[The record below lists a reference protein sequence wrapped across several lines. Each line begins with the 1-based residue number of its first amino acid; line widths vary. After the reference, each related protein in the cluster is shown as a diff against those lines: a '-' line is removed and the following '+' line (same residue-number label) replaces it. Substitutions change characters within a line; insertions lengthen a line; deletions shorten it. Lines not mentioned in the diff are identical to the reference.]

1 MCPTNDWRTIS
12 AHLCRTNEWRAISA
26 RYVHTN
32 EWRAVGARHV
42 VVNVMSR
49 LERLQG
55 ETWVDKGLRGRCRN
69 SPSHLSLI
77 LAGDFW
83 SRTVQGNISHTSVM
97 FRREFFGEV
106 IGKIFSSLLPV
117 EVKIFFLDTT
127 SHPVEAHVK
136 CFGAFPAHVAS
147 EDAVGGCVVSLDWSG
162 RLHIAHFNQGHADGN
177 ILLAVEEYCTGSDS
191 AAYAMTVRMVWNLV
205 RIRPFGVG
213 LGRMEGRG
221 GVSLRYLWPAARLCA
236 LGYIRY
242 AAALS
247 MCRSVSHIAQST
259 QSCCGP

>member
-1 MCPTNDWRTIS
+1 M
-12 AHLCRTNEWRAISA
+12 
-26 RYVHTN
+26 
-32 EWRAVGARHV
+32 
-42 VVNVMSR
+42 
-49 LERLQG
+49 
-55 ETWVDKGLRGRCRN
+55 
-69 SPSHLSLI
+69 
-77 LAGDFW
+77 
-83 SRTVQGNISHTSVM
+83 QGNISHTSVM

-205 RIRPFGVG
+205 RIRSFGVG

-247 MCRSVSHIAQST
+247 MWRHMSLALKTDGSAWLCGSVVHQYFRILGGVGGGQSFL
-259 QSCCGP
+259 GADFIEHDDHGVIGGA